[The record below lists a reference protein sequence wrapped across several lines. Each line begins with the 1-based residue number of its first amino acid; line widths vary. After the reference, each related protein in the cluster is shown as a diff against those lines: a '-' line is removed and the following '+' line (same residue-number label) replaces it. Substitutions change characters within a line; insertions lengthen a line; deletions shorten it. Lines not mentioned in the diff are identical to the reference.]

1 MGNHSI
7 IPPSSAKIWGAPNG
21 CTGWVTMSQMYPE
34 TEETEESKEGTASHE
49 IGEKLIQYQT
59 VGKISNNK
67 ASDFEG
73 ETAEN
78 GIIFTVEM
86 FEAAEIYAAD
96 VGDVMR
102 STGVFGGPCLGIE
115 KRIEAKKIHDLS
127 FGTIDAF
134 LFDRKTGHLYIWDY
148 KFGYEIVEAFENW
161 QAINYVAGIFELLEL
176 DNGIAD
182 QHITVHIR
190 IVQPRAFH
198 RDGMIRE
205 WVVTGSDL
213 RAHFNTLEMNA
224 AEALGPN
231 AKCRSGAH
239 CRHCTARAN
248 CEAALTMGMRMY
260 EVVTK
265 PIPLE
270 MSPLAAG
277 VQLSMIKRARKQLE
291 YLESGFEEQ
300 IKGKIRNGTSIPNWL
315 TEQGTGRERWA
326 KPVAEVIALGTVY
339 GKDLKKPDEVI
350 TPNQARKKGM
360 DADVVKS
367 YSEKP
372 KTGMILVEDNG
383 DKAKRLFGELKS

>member
-7 IPPSSAKIWGAPNG
+7 IPPSSAKIWGAPGG
-21 CTGWVTMSQMYPE
+21 CTGWVVMSQMYPE
-34 TEETEESKEGTASHE
+34 TEPNEEAIEGEASHE
-49 IGEKLIQYQT
+49 IGEKLIRYNA
-59 VGKISNNK
+59 VGKISGNK
-67 ASDFEG
+67 ASDFTG
-73 ETAEN
+73 KTAEN
-78 GIIFTVEM
+78 GVIFTDEM
-86 FEAAEIYAAD
+86 FEAAEIYAND
-96 VGDVMR
+96 VADVMR
-102 STGVFGGPCLGIE
+102 SAGVFGGPCLGIE
-115 KRIEAKKIHDLS
+115 QRIEAKKIHDLS
-127 FGTIDAF
+127 FGTTDAF
-134 LFDRKTGHLYIWDY
+134 IFDRTTGHLYIWDY

-161 QAINYVAGIFELLEL
+161 QAINYLAGIFELLGL

-190 IVQPRAFH
+190 IVQPRAHH
-198 RDGMIRE
+198 RDGVIRE
-205 WVVTGSDL
+205 WVTTGSDL

-231 AKCRSGAH
+231 AKCRSGSH

-248 CEAALTMGMRMY
+248 CEAALTAGMRLY

-265 PIPLE
+265 PVPLE
-270 MSPLAAG
+270 LSPLAAG

-300 IKGKIRNGTSIPNWL
+300 IKGKIRKGITFPNWSV
-315 TEQGTGRERWA
+315 EQGMGRERWA
-326 KPVAEVIALGTVY
+326 KPVAEVIALGSLY
-339 GKDLKKPDEVI
+339 GKDLKKPDDVI

-360 DADVVKS
+360 DADVIKS

-383 DKAKRLFGELKS
+383 DKAKRLFGENKS